1 MLMAQ
6 VKQIRVAN
14 GQESVELLSG
24 ARYEIVAATRDER
37 AGHDYWRRGFC
48 LVSGGNWHQ

>member
-1 MLMAQ
+1 MTDIIQYIEDNPALMAQ

-24 ARYEIVAATRDER
+24 ARYEIVAATRDGKR
-37 AGHDYWRRGFC
+37 DY
-48 LVSGGNWHQ
+48 